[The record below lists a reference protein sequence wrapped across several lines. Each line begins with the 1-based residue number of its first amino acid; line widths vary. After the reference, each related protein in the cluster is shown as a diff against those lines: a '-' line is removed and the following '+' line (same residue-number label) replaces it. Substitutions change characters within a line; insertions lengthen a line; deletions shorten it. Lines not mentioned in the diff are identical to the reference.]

1 MAGWTATGQRGAWD
15 DQGQRVPMLICRSI
29 TREQQRTLI
38 EEARA
43 ARLKGQALL
52 TPIRRAFARDGSSPG
67 WSSAQQQT
75 LDHPSVAT
83 PDRCSLHT
91 RPNDRSARYSGRV
104 RRFAQV

>member
-1 MAGWTATGQRGAWD
+1 MADWTAAEQRRAWD
-15 DQGQRVPMLICRSI
+15 DHGQRVPMLICRSI

-38 EEARA
+38 EETRA

-52 TPIRRAFARDGSSPG
+52 TPIRRAFARDGSSLG
-67 WSSAQQQT
+67 WGSAQQQT
-75 LDHPSVAT
+75 LNHPSVAT
-83 PDRCSLHT
+83 PDRSLHT